1 MSAANLAA
9 SLGLDGLKEDE
20 LKVLA
25 TLVEETERNE
35 SPRFGAAEWL
45 EGLSDYS
52 DERGRGRSASLAS
65 LGSFGS
71 EGKLK
76 APFLERCREILTRA
90 EVPEGHKTEA
100 SSLQEQAKQEKRMLQ
115 EELTR
120 SEEALQHERTK
131 NKDGHREFEEE
142 RKIWQEA
149 SSLQEQA
156 KQEKR
161 MLQEELTRSEE
172 ALQHER
178 TQNKEQSVWMQE
190 SFRLVQALR
199 EAEGAA
205 QLEAAAAEAAEAEAA
220 EAEAAEAF
228 KAAEAAEA
236 VRAEELRAERKQRAA
251 EQRARQREQQLSEA
265 LHGARHD
272 ARQESEAAVQEQ
284 TLAQKRLQQLEQLEG
299 RLVSGEEALAA
310 CWETNAQCKLC
321 LEDEAQNLRT
331 VREEWRSERCSLRG
345 QLRQRGD
352 TVGALERRASELE
365 GRLHRSEDL
374 LQLEEA
380 VCNEVRAQLRES
392 KEQESSLEEEVS
404 AQQQVLDGG
413 LRRAF
418 EEQKD
423 FLHCWH
429 RRREEL
435 WLSQKVEVLESAQR
449 SKQLAEVA
457 EQRELEMQRGQQLQ
471 SFPGLEERL
480 QKAEALSEEA
490 MELRKNLAELRLEE
504 AAQARAKYFFR
515 TEAEVMG
522 KSLEAE
528 RHASQQQEER
538 RRCDWQAQQ
547 LMHEAGLTRLTERH
561 EKALAKMKSWCD
573 SEKAS
578 LQIRFEKEREEW
590 AVDWL
595 QLHAAVKP
603 LLRGQEVAEAELV
616 SRQVAAEEGVGL
628 FRRFAQLKELQ
639 VAELKQANRV
649 MESFAERGHAGQA
662 HSESP
667 KEPKVRTAW
676 AEVQDSHR

>member
-90 EVPEGHKTEA
+90 EVPEGHKTE
-100 SSLQEQAKQEKRMLQ
+100 
-115 EELTR
+115 
-120 SEEALQHERTK
+120 
-131 NKDGHREFEEE
+131 DGHREFEEE

-190 SFRLVQALR
+190 SFRLVQALQ

-220 EAEAAEAF
+220 EAFE
-228 KAAEAAEA
+228 AAEAAEA

-504 AAQARAKYFFR
+504 AAQA
-515 TEAEVMG
+515 EVMG

>member
-90 EVPEGHKTEA
+90 EVPEGHKTE
-100 SSLQEQAKQEKRMLQ
+100 
-115 EELTR
+115 
-120 SEEALQHERTK
+120 
-131 NKDGHREFEEE
+131 DGHREFEEE

-190 SFRLVQALR
+190 SFRLVQALQ

-220 EAEAAEAF
+220 EAFE
-228 KAAEAAEA
+228 AAEAAEA